1 MNKLALIDTG
11 WKPINQANDEG
22 CCPRMEARL
31 AATKAQ
37 GGFDR
42 EFLVFQKPTQGT
54 SLRIYPNLL

>member
-1 MNKLALIDTG
+1 MIKLTLIDASRQ
-11 WKPINQANDEG
+11 PINQANDEG
-22 CCPRMEARL
+22 HCPRMEARL